1 VTKRI
6 LVVDDSRTQRERLR
20 MLLERSDYEV
30 QTASDGTEALALVA
44 QAPPDLIISDVNM
57 PGIDGFEFCQAIR
70 SDPRTQRVPFILVTE
85 WTAPMDLVK
94 GLEAGADNFIPKP
107 YDADQL
113 LARVRRIFRQL
124 ELRKQGRLDVE
135 VTMQVGNRKLLVTA
149 DKQQIIELL
158 FSTFEELGR
167 VNSELRQAA
176 ADAEGANLAKSQFL
190 SRMSHELR
198 TPLNAILGFSQLLE
212 MDHLTPEQLEGVQQI
227 RKGGRHLL
235 DLINEVL
242 DISRIEA
249 GRMSLSL
256 EPVPVAR
263 TLAEAVDLIR
273 PLVDQRGIR
282 IEAPAEVAEDHHVR
296 ADRQRLSQ
304 VLLNL
309 LSNAVKYNHDG
320 GTVAVSWH
328 ETGGSG
334 LRIAVRDTGRGIA
347 PEAMERLFSPF
358 DRLGA
363 EQSGEEGTGLGL
375 ALTKT
380 LVEAMGG
387 TIGADSTV
395 GVGSTFWVELE
406 LAADQAA

>member
-1 VTKRI
+1 
-6 LVVDDSRTQRERLR
+6 
-20 MLLERSDYEV
+20 
-30 QTASDGTEALALVA
+30 
-44 QAPPDLIISDVNM
+44 
-57 PGIDGFEFCQAIR
+57 
-70 SDPRTQRVPFILVTE
+70 
-85 WTAPMDLVK
+85 
-94 GLEAGADNFIPKP
+94 
-107 YDADQL
+107 
-113 LARVRRIFRQL
+113 
-124 ELRKQGRLDVE
+124 
-135 VTMQVGNRKLLVTA
+135 
-149 DKQQIIELL
+149 
-158 FSTFEELGR
+158 
-167 VNSELRQAA
+167 
-176 ADAEGANLAKSQFL
+176 
-190 SRMSHELR
+190 MSHELR

-256 EPVPVAR
+256 EPVPVAT

-273 PLVDQRGIR
+273 PLVDQRGIQV
-282 IEAPAEVAEDHHVR
+282 EVPAAAAEDRLVR

-309 LSNAVKYNHDG
+309 LSNAVKYNRQG
-320 GTVAVSWH
+320 GTVTVSCH
-328 ETGGSG
+328 ESG
-334 LRIAVRDTGRGIA
+334 RSLRIAVRDTGYGIA

-406 LAADQAA
+406 LTSDQAP

>member
-1 VTKRI
+1 VRKRI
-6 LVVDDSRTQRERLR
+6 LVVDGSRTQRERLR
-20 MLLERSDYEV
+20 MLLDRADYEV
-30 QTASDGTEALALVA
+30 QTASDGEEALALVA
-44 QAPPDLIISDVNM
+44 QSPPDLIVSGVNM
-57 PGIDGFEFCQAIR
+57 PGIDGVELCQAIR
-70 SDPRTQRVPFILVTE
+70 SDPRTQRVPFILMTE
-85 WTAPMDLVK
+85 WTAPADLVK
-94 GLEAGADNFIPKP
+94 GLEAG
-107 YDADQL
+107 
-113 LARVRRIFRQL
+113 
-124 ELRKQGRLDVE
+124 
-135 VTMQVGNRKLLVTA
+135 A

-167 VNSELRQAA
+167 VNGELRQTA
-176 ADAEGANLAKSQFL
+176 ADAERANLAKSQFL

-212 MDHLTPEQLEGVQQI
+212 MDQLTPEQLDGVHQI

-249 GRMSLSL
+249 GGLSLSL
-256 EPVPVAR
+256 EPVPVAK
-263 TLAEAVDLIR
+263 TLTEAVDLIR

-282 IEAPAEVAEDHHVR
+282 IEAPAEVGDDPCVR

-309 LSNAVKYNHDG
+309 LSNAVKYNREE
-320 GTVAVSWH
+320 GTVTVAWD
-328 ETGGSG
+328 ETGRSR
-334 LRIAVRDTGRGIA
+334 LRIAVRDTGQGIP
-347 PEAMERLFSPF
+347 PEAMERLFAPF

-387 TIGADSTV
+387 TIGVDSTV

-406 LAADQAA
+406 LATDQAAETEPPREGLTDQAV